1 MVLLADCFYLGVV
14 LLADCFYLG
23 VVLLADCYGPQ
34 FPRPLPSSLTF
45 TNDTGGVVS
54 CVVGG
59 EPRPTIAWVGREGT
73 PLPLVPDLYRDMG
86 NGTLQ
91 FFRFANL

>member
-1 MVLLADCFYLGVV
+1 
-14 LLADCFYLG
+14 

-34 FPRPLPSSLTF
+34 FPRPLPPSLTF